1 MDRVT
6 KRAFDFTADFAASN
20 LQRFAIAEALQ
31 KLQHYED
38 LEEDGKLMILPCKEG
53 DTLYCVTRRQVKP
66 FVVAGFEMFGKSLC
80 VMEKIKR
87 GWKVRLYGTNA
98 FLTEEEAGAHLQSK
112 ERAKDEQKQP

>member
-6 KRAFDFTADFAASN
+6 KRAFNFTADFAASN

-38 LEEDGKLMILPCKEG
+38 LEEDGKLMVLPCKEG
-53 DTLYCVTRRQVKP
+53 DTLYCVTRGQVKP
-66 FVVAGFEMFGKSLC
+66 FVVAGFEIFGKSLC

-87 GWKVRLYGTNA
+87 GWKVRLYGTNT
-98 FLTEEEAGAHLQSK
+98 FLTEEEAEAAS
-112 ERAKDEQKQP
+112 AK